1 MLREQ
6 SILQLENN
14 RMLNNQGLSPEDE
27 AVLRRSV
34 AEKDQIIKN
43 QEEKIANLG
52 KVVSDLQGV
61 LAAANSDNKAT
72 SLIIEEEVAKLKQ
85 EIAEATRETR
95 IVKEELEATRKDR
108 DGANEQ
114 ITALERELG
123 DTKEELERAHDSL
136 KKTTATSSTTIKS
149 LQEELERLHHANGKG
164 AGQMA
169 EMEERWR
176 KALEEE
182 VSRLTSSH
190 KKAMKKI
197 DDENSA
203 LKTDVARAQEQNVA
217 LAKQKDVLEEKMSK
231 LKRANDSDI
240 FGLKKKI
247 QELEKQ
253 LETEKE
259 EHETEKIDLE
269 TIIEELR
276 GELDKLKNRE
286 PVPSGS
292 KFKMYVDLKKD
303 NRKLEKQLEK
313 TQKDIRSGNVAS
325 GRQLLNKKRTDAKKG
340 HGFSGLENKNQND
353 ARVER
358 SGSADCAKRS
368 GGGAPP
374 SEVMW

>member
-169 EMEERWR
+169 EMEEIL
-176 KALEEE
+176 AE
-182 VSRLTSSH
+182 
-190 KKAMKKI
+190 
-197 DDENSA
+197 
-203 LKTDVARAQEQNVA
+203 LKPLLAAEAR
-217 LAKQKDVLEEKMSK
+217 
-231 LKRANDSDI
+231 
-240 FGLKKKI
+240 
-247 QELEKQ
+247 
-253 LETEKE
+253 
-259 EHETEKIDLE
+259 
-269 TIIEELR
+269 
-276 GELDKLKNRE
+276 
-286 PVPSGS
+286 
-292 KFKMYVDLKKD
+292 
-303 NRKLEKQLEK
+303 
-313 TQKDIRSGNVAS
+313 
-325 GRQLLNKKRTDAKKG
+325 
-340 HGFSGLENKNQND
+340 
-353 ARVER
+353 
-358 SGSADCAKRS
+358 
-368 GGGAPP
+368 
-374 SEVMW
+374 